1 MLPLPPAH
9 PVRRRPEVLAPAGDL
24 ASLRAALAAGA
35 DAVYFGLDAGFNA
48 RARAANF
55 SSANLAETVALV
67 HRAGAR
73 VYLALNTLVFERELG
88 LVEDILRRVAAAG
101 TDAIIVQDPAVA
113 LLAAAVCPTLEVHA
127 STQMTVSSAEGAAFA
142 AGLGVRRVVLPR
154 ELSVA
159 EIRRLAAATDL
170 ELEVFIHGALCVSWS
185 GQCLTS
191 EAWGGRSANRG
202 QCAQSCRLPYDLV
215 VDGAER
221 ELGDVR
227 YLLSPKDLAGVRA
240 VEALLD
246 IGVHGLKIEGRQKG
260 PQYVA
265 TAVTGYRRW
274 VDALASRETP
284 PTDAPMTDAVA
295 LTHDLN
301 DMALS
306 YTRGF
311 GDGFLA
317 GSDHQTLV
325 EGRFPKHR
333 GLYLGRVREVRGAQV
348 LVGREA
354 RPGSLGG
361 GFGRGGAGAPQAPV
375 GTVSSPLVGLGG
387 SDEAASGPGL
397 APVAIRPGMG
407 VVFDAGQPETEE
419 VGGPVFQVE
428 EDGDDVVLGFG
439 RHSQS
444 LKGTGGQGAQ
454 GPDLRRVKPGQRV
467 WVTSDPVLARQTERL
482 VEGPEPEGRIALG
495 LAVSGAAGQPLQV
508 RARVLAVLS
517 QGSAYAARA
526 AGNPEVM
533 VESEALLA
541 PAAGTG
547 LDPALLGAKL
557 AALGGTPF
565 RVVRRSREF
574 DPQANAAGDTTT
586 AAAET
591 SEAIDTSA
599 LEPGLHLPVSELKR
613 MRRRIVEQ
621 LLPVI
626 ERGPVHE
633 VTNGPQL
640 ERLREAARAGEAQRT
655 AARPDLPR
663 RPPTLVPLCRTSGQL
678 EAVIAAGRIAFPEV
692 ELDWMEMVGLGRAVE
707 RARAAGLRI
716 TIATPRVQKPGEEG
730 YDARIARLEPDGVLV
745 RHWGAVMHFAS
756 PSSLL
761 TRPSLH
767 GDFSLNVTNSLT
779 AHHLLALGL
788 DSLTAAH
795 DLDAAQLFDL
805 LAAAPARRF
814 TVVVHHHVPT
824 FHTEHCVYSHLLS
837 QGRDYHSCGRP
848 CEQHEVALRDRE
860 GLVHPVV
867 VDVGCRNTV
876 FNARAQSA
884 ASLVPRLIER
894 GVARLRI
901 EFVRESEAEA
911 VRVLEAY
918 LELVAGCIAPTE
930 LVRRVG
936 VHEQFGVTRGTM
948 RVLG

>member
-1 MLPLPPAH
+1 MLPSGPTRPA
-9 PVRRRPEVLAPAGDL
+9 RRRPEVLAPAGDL

-55 SSANLAETVALV
+55 SSTNLAETIALI

-73 VYLALNTLVFERELG
+73 AYLALNTLVFERELG

-159 EIRRLAAATDL
+159 EIRRLAEATDL

-202 QCAQSCRLPYDLV
+202 QCAQSCRLPYDLL
-215 VDGAER
+215 VDGGER
-221 ELGDVR
+221 DLGDVR

-265 TAVTGYRRW
+265 TAVTGYRHW
-274 VDALASRETP
+274 VDALAASPTATATPADET
-284 PTDAPMTDAVA
+284 A
-295 LTHDLN
+295 LAHDLN
-301 DMALS
+301 AMALS

-311 GDGFLA
+311 SDGFLA

-333 GLYLGRVREVRGAQV
+333 GLYLGRVREVRGTQV
-348 LVGREA
+348 VIARAA

-361 GFGRGGAGAPQAPV
+361 LGLDDAGAPQAPV
-375 GTVSSPLVGLGG
+375 GTVASPLKGLSHLASVASWAGEG
-387 SDEAASGPGL
+387 DPEEAADSSVPP
-397 APVAIRPGMG
+397 PVAIRPGMG
-407 VVFDAGQPETEE
+407 VVFDDGQPETEE

-428 EDGDDVVLGFG
+428 EEGDRVVLGFG
-439 RHSQS
+439 RHTQGPRSP
-444 LKGTGGQGAQ
+444 GAQ
-454 GPDLRRVKPGQRV
+454 GPDLRRVRPGQRV
-467 WVTSDPVLARQTERL
+467 WVTSDPALARPTERL

-495 LAVSGAAGQPLQV
+495 LVVSGAAGQPLRV
-508 RARVLAVLS
+508 RARILS
-517 QGSAYAARA
+517 RGTGPAART
-526 AGNPEVM
+526 PEAPECT
-533 VESEALLA
+533 VESEALLTPSDGA
-541 PAAGTG
+541 G
-547 LDPALLGAKL
+547 LDPALLAAKL
-557 AALGGTPF
+557 GALGGTPF
-565 RVVRRSREF
+565 RIAPTDRGA
-574 DPQANAAGDTTT
+574 PQTHDAGQTPEATH
-586 AAAET
+586 
-591 SEAIDTSA
+591 AIDTSA
-599 LEPGLHLPVSELKR
+599 LAPGLHLPVSELKR

-626 ERGPVHE
+626 ERGPAHE
-633 VTNGPQL
+633 VTPGPQL
-640 ERLREAARAGEAQRT
+640 ERLHEAARARESER
-655 AARPDLPR
+655 AAMRPEVPR
-663 RPPTLVPLCRTSGQL
+663 RPPTLVPLCRTDGQL
-678 EAVIAAGRIAFPEV
+678 AAVIAADRAAYPEV

-707 RARAAGLRI
+707 RARAAGLAI

-730 YDARIARLEPDGVLV
+730 YDARIARLAPDGVLV

-756 PSSLL
+756 AQALPN
-761 TRPSLH
+761 RPKLH
-767 GDFSLNVTNSLT
+767 GDFSLNVTNALT
-779 AHHLLALGL
+779 AHHLLDLGL

-814 TVVVHHHVPT
+814 TIVVHHHVPT

-837 QGRDYHSCGRP
+837 HGRDHRSCGRP
-848 CEQHEVALRDRE
+848 CERHEVALRDRE

-911 VRVLEAY
+911 ARVLAAY
-918 LELVAGCIAPTE
+918 QDLLTGRVAPGE